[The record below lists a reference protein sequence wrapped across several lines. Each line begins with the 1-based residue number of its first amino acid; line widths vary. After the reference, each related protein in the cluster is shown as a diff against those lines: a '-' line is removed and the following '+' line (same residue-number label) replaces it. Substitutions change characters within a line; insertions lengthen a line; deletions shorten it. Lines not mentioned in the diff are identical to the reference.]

1 MGVIIAVANQKGGVG
16 KTTTTANLGSGLA
29 LRGYRVLLVDMDPQA
44 NLTAAFGIE
53 RIVDGTIGDALM
65 DRSIDPPILRV
76 ADIIGVEID
85 IIPADLKLASIET
98 SLVSKIA
105 RDSRLRDQLSK
116 VVSDY
121 DFILI
126 DTPPSLGLLTVNA
139 LVGADWVIIPTE
151 ARFFSMQG
159 LEMLDESIS
168 EVLYLN
174 PKLKILGIVLSKFD
188 KRLREETSVSK
199 FLREKWGPTVFET
212 PVPVNSKILEASSA
226 GVSVYAYKGSQKA
239 AGVYDALVEEV
250 VARA

>member
-1 MGVIIAVANQKGGVG
+1 MGLIIAVANQKGGVG
-16 KTTTTANLGSGLA
+16 KTTTTANLGAGLA
-29 LRGYRVLLVDMDPQA
+29 LRGYRVLLIDMDPQA
-44 NLTAAFGIE
+44 NLTATFGLE
-53 RIVDGTIGDALM
+53 RNVDRTIGDALM
-65 DRSIDPPILRV
+65 DRGADPPILRV
-76 ADIIGVEID
+76 ADVIGVEID
-85 IIPADLKLASIET
+85 VMPSDLNMASIET
-98 SLVSKIA
+98 SLANKVG

-151 ARFFSMQG
+151 ARFFSLQG
-159 LEMLDESIS
+159 LEMLDESIN

-188 KRLREETSVSK
+188 RRLREESSVNT
-199 FLREKWGPTVFET
+199 FLREKWGPAVFET

-226 GVSVYAYKGSQKA
+226 GVSVYAYKGAKKA
-239 AGVYDALVEEV
+239 RGVYDALVEEV